1 MKAFQIFSTEKSISL
16 KNFSAAFCRTK
27 LKPAFFC
34 MLLVLVAE
42 GRTAAEEN
50 SLSMPSMPE
59 ISGPSLS
66 MPSMPQIQPNTEQT
80 QPKNTPSETANA
92 KNSGKTLSGT
102 NLTASTLSKLSS
114 ESGLSTLSSLLGGN
128 SLSGLSSLYGTD
140 STLNAAQGL
149 LTNGTND
156 SVLLAEILE
165 KLNSIAENLEK
176 NGNNASAAA
185 GTLAAQDSAETA
197 AQTASGAVKG
207 AASDKT
213 DKKEQTVYKGDFSIT
228 RFKVCGHNLLSSFKE
243 IYFSKPEED
252 GSFLLTIDRSYSDG
266 SRPRTETVYLFFT
279 PDKSMEKGKFQ
290 LTIELMQDFENQNS
304 FLYRLKEA
312 SPYTVKKTG
321 NTYSLIS
328 KSKDFSAELLITQ
341 M

>member
-16 KNFSAAFCRTK
+16 KNFTAAFCRTK
-27 LKPAFFC
+27 LKAALFC
-34 MLLVLVAE
+34 ILLVLAAE

-66 MPSMPQIQPNTEQT
+66 MPSMPQIQPNKEQT

-102 NLTASTLSKLSS
+102 NLTASTLSKPSS
-114 ESGLSTLSSLLGGN
+114 ESGLGTLSSLLGGN

-149 LTNGTND
+149 LTNNTND

-185 GTLAAQDSAETA
+185 GTLAAQ
-197 AQTASGAVKG
+197 TASGAVKG
-207 AASDKT
+207 SASDKT

-228 RFKVCGHNLLSSFKE
+228 RFKVCGHNLLFSFKE

-266 SRPRTETVYLFFT
+266 SRPRSETVYLFFT

-321 NTYSLIS
+321 NIYSLIS

>member
-1 MKAFQIFSTEKSISL
+1 MLFL
-16 KNFSAAFCRTK
+16 FSA
-27 LKPAFFC
+27 
-34 MLLVLVAE
+34 E
-42 GRTAAEEN
+42 GIILAEES
-50 SLSMPSMPE
+50 SLTMPSMPE

-66 MPSMPQIQPNTEQT
+66 MPTMPQIQPHTEQT
-80 QPKNTPSETANA
+80 QPQKTPAETANA
-92 KNSGKTLSGT
+92 KTSGQTASGT
-102 NLTASTLSKLSS
+102 KLTASTLSKLSS
-114 ESGLSTLSSLLGGN
+114 ESGLGTISSLLGGN
-128 SLSGLSSLYGTD
+128 SLNGLSSLYGTD

-149 LTNGTND
+149 LTNSTGD

-176 NGNNASAAA
+176 NGNTSSAAA
-185 GTLAAQDSAETA
+185 ETSAT
-197 AQTASGAVKG
+197 QTASGA
-207 AASDKT
+207 AAENA
-213 DKKEQTVYKGDFSIT
+213 DKKEPAVYKGDFSIS

-266 SRPRTETVYLFFT
+266 SRPRSETVYLFFT
-279 PDKSMEKGKFQ
+279 PDKSSEKGKFQ
-290 LTIELMQDFENQNS
+290 LTIELMQDFENPNS
-304 FLYRLKEA
+304 FLYRLKES
-312 SPYTVKKTG
+312 SPYAVKRTG

>member
-16 KNFSAAFCRTK
+16 KPFSAARYCPK
-27 LKPAFFC
+27 LKAALFC
-34 MLLVLVAE
+34 MLFLFSAE
-42 GRTAAEEN
+42 GIILAEES
-50 SLSMPSMPE
+50 SLTMPSMPE

-66 MPSMPQIQPNTEQT
+66 MPTMPQIQPHTEQT
-80 QPKNTPSETANA
+80 QPQKTPSETANA
-92 KNSGKTLSGT
+92 KDSGKTLSGT

-114 ESGLSTLSSLLGGN
+114 ESGLGTISSLLGGN
-128 SLSGLSSLYGTD
+128 SLNGLTSLYGTET
-140 STLNAAQGL
+140 SLNAAQGL
-149 LTNGTND
+149 LTNNTND
-156 SVLLAEILE
+156 SILLAEILE

-176 NGNNASAAA
+176 NGNTSSSAAE
-185 GTLAAQDSAETA
+185 TSAT
-197 AQTASGAVKG
+197 QTASGA
-207 AASDKT
+207 AAENAV
-213 DKKEQTVYKGDFSIT
+213 KKEPAVYKGDFSIS

-266 SRPRTETVYLFFT
+266 SRPRSETVYLFFT
-279 PDKSMEKGKFQ
+279 PDKSSEKGKFQ
-290 LTIELMQDFENQNS
+290 LTIELMQDFENPNS
-304 FLYRLKEA
+304 FLYRLKES
-312 SPYTVKKTG
+312 SPYNVKKTG